1 MSKSRIL
8 LIDDEENL
16 VRSLVT
22 FLKVEGYD
30 VEGITTGTEGL
41 TRLGK
46 KRFDLILCDLK
57 LPDLNGMEFLQ
68 KSKTL
73 CPEAVFIMITAYGSV
88 EAAVKA
94 MKEGAYDFI
103 CKPIQFEELLG
114 VLDRALE
121 RVRLIEENRAL
132 RQAVAERYDFSHI
145 IGSSKAI
152 RDILERISKVAETK
166 STVLITGE
174 SGTGKELIAQAI
186 HYNSPRKARPFVV
199 INCSA
204 IPRDLLESE
213 LFGHEKG
220 AFTGALFRKKGLFVE
235 ADGGTLFL
243 DEIGDLPPELQV
255 KILRAIQEEE
265 IRLVGETK
273 PVKVDIRI
281 IAATNRDLRA
291 EVEAG
296 RFRMD
301 LYYRLNVVPI
311 HVAPLRE
318 REGDIHLLVGHF
330 IEKHARK
337 LNRPVKELSPAAL
350 DLLLRQPWPGNI
362 RELENIIERAMIFSV
377 REDFIDVG
385 DLPASFQNHKDSES
399 FHTAMESKLS
409 IEEYAKASIQR
420 YESDHNETELAAL
433 LGISPKTLW
442 EKRKRWGMIRK
453 PGQSRS
459 FSLQ

>member
-1 MSKSRIL
+1 
-8 LIDDEENL
+8 
-16 VRSLVT
+16 
-22 FLKVEGYD
+22 
-30 VEGITTGTEGL
+30 
-41 TRLGK
+41 
-46 KRFDLILCDLK
+46 
-57 LPDLNGMEFLQ
+57 
-68 KSKTL
+68 
-73 CPEAVFIMITAYGSV
+73 
-88 EAAVKA
+88 
-94 MKEGAYDFI
+94 
-103 CKPIQFEELLG
+103 
-114 VLDRALE
+114 
-121 RVRLIEENRAL
+121 L

-311 HVAPLRE
+311 HVAPLRD